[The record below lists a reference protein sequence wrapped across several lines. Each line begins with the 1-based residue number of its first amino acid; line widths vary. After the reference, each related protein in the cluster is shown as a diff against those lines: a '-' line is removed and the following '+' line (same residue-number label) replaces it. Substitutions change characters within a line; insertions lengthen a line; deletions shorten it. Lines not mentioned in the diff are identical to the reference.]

1 MAKLRCGIL
10 PIQIELGR
18 FRGLSERDRIC
29 PICRLNVESELHFMF
44 ECQAYENYRDN
55 FITDTGMNPLA
66 SSIEKIKYCMQSCQ
80 RLTAKYIVK
89 IWDERQKL
97 LIV

>member
-10 PIQIELGR
+10 PIQIEVGR

-29 PICRLNVESELHFMF
+29 PICRLAVESELHFMF
-44 ECQAYENYRDN
+44 ECQAYENSRDS

-66 SSIEKIKYCMQSCQ
+66 SSIEKIKHCMQSCQ

-89 IWDERQKL
+89 IWNERQKL